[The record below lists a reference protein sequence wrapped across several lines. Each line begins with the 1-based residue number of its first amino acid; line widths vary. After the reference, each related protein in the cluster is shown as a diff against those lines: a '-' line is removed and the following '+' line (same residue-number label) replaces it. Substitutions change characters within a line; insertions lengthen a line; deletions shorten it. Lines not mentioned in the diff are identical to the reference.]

1 MVTEVSSISAINRVL
16 LAESENRDSIGLCRQ
31 QAEKIIQNGRSK
43 ARRINN
49 RIDRQISTVHKRAD
63 AAIQNRITELKLK
76 MESLSREPVLD
87 EKEYEELYSA
97 ISTLA
102 DEMVGSDQ

>member
-1 MVTEVSSISAINRVL
+1 MTEVSSISAINRVL
-16 LAESENRDSIGLCRQ
+16 LAESENRHSIDLCRQ

-49 RIDRQISTVHKRAD
+49 RIDHQIGTVHKRAD
-63 AAIQNRITELKLK
+63 AAIESCILELKLE
-76 MESLSREPVLD
+76 MESLSSESVLD
-87 EKEYEELYSA
+87 EKDYEELYSA
-97 ISTLA
+97 ISILA